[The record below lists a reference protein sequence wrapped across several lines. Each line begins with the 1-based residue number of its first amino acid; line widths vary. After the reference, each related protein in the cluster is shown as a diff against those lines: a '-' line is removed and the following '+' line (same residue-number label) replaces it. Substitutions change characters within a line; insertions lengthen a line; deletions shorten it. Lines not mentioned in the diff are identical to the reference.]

1 MKITYAKQAVKAIGG
16 MDRKTKQRMKI
27 AIESLPQGDVKP
39 LKGASGSF
47 RLRVGDWRV
56 LFSFPAAGVILIE
69 KIQPRG
75 HVYKGV

>member
-56 LFSFPAAGVILIE
+56 LFSYPAAG
-69 KIQPRG
+69 
-75 HVYKGV
+75 